1 MSLIA
6 TAATGDTRILIHVHR
21 CFTVFTMASLSEANA
36 EFCLDFFKEVKK
48 TERNENIFFSPLSIS
63 SAMAM
68 VLLGARGNTAKQMEK
83 VLHFDEV
90 LSSSGG
96 STNDGS
102 SECEDGGVH
111 SQFQA
116 LLSAINKPTDDYSL
130 RIANRLYGAKD
141 FNFLQQYL
149 KCTETL
155 YHAELEAVD
164 FRNALEETRKKI
176 NTWVEK
182 QTNGKIKELFAE
194 HALGSDAIL
203 VLVNAIYFKGMWTV
217 QFKKEDTKEEPFR
230 LNKNQTK
237 NVQMMFQKNEYNLA
251 IIEEPE
257 IQVLE
262 LPYGKEKEL
271 SMFILLPKDIKDN
284 STGLE
289 QLESALTYKNL
300 QEWTSLAKMQKQS
313 VSVYLPQFRM
323 EKSYG
328 LDRILAAMGMLEL
341 FDSSKA
347 DLSGIS
353 RNRDVFMSAAIH
365 KSYVEV
371 NEEGTEA
378 AAVTGGVIGTTSVK
392 IPYEFKADHPFLF
405 FIKHCGTNSILFY
418 GQCTSP

>member
-1 MSLIA
+1 
-6 TAATGDTRILIHVHR
+6 
-21 CFTVFTMASLSEANA
+21 
-36 EFCLDFFKEVKK
+36 
-48 TERNENIFFSPLSIS
+48 
-63 SAMAM
+63 
-68 VLLGARGNTAKQMEK
+68 
-83 VLHFDEV
+83 
-90 LSSSGG
+90 
-96 STNDGS
+96 
-102 SECEDGGVH
+102 
-111 SQFQA
+111 A
-116 LLSAINKPTDDYSL
+116 LLHTFVFPT
-130 RIANRLYGAKD
+130 
-141 FNFLQQYL
+141 FQQYL

-155 YHAELEAVD
+155 YHAALEAVD
-164 FRNALEETRKKI
+164 FSNALEETRKKI
-176 NTWVEK
+176 NTWVEE
-182 QTNGKIKELFAE
+182 QTSGKIKELFTE
-194 HALGSDAIL
+194 GILGSNTVL
-203 VLVNAIYFKGMWTV
+203 VLVNAIYFKGKWTV
-217 QFKKEDTKEEPFR
+217 QFKEEDTKEEPFR

-313 VSVYLPQFRM
+313 VSVYLPQFKM

-328 LDRILAAMGMLEL
+328 LGRILAAMGMPEL

-378 AAVTGGVIGTTSVK
+378 AAVTGSAMGTTSVE